1 MNSRLQAL
9 VVVLLVWA
17 AIYLPALGS
26 LEIKGEEGRRILPA
40 VQMIETGDYIVP
52 KVGSEPYLRK
62 PPLINWLVAAS
73 FQVFGQRNEWA
84 ARFPSVLCVLA
95 VALVFVTVARLSLGT
110 TGSTVAALIWL
121 TSFGVIEKGRLIEIE
136 ALYVSL
142 FAIAFVCWLSWWEE
156 ERSPWLTWIVPWI
169 FLGLGWL
176 AKGPTHLFF
185 FYAIVIA
192 VLWRSRELRTIWNVP
207 HLIGLIM
214 MISIFAAW
222 AIPLVKM
229 TRGGHVAQVWSRQFS
244 GRLAG
249 VGFNFG
255 GWALNIPRS
264 LGYFLPW
271 LFFVPLLAG
280 TSFPSDGKTDIA
292 HVGRDHRSRLER
304 AASRRIDVV
313 RGLVWGIAIPLVIV
327 DLIPGSLPR
336 YTMPL
341 LAPFAWLLGSILTAE
356 TVKLPRWLGE
366 RTFSLRHRQR
376 AILAIAIATCVCV
389 CIYAMAIAPRL
400 QARQKI
406 KPIAVK
412 IEAVIPG
419 QERLY
424 AVDPDYQPFLFYVRR
439 PIVYVSRVADL
450 PSNARYFLVQP
461 ANERDVET
469 SRQWLPMYPRRVLSI
484 QDYRGKRVSVF
495 AIDKR

>member
-1 MNSRLQAL
+1 MISRSQAFL
-9 VVVLLVWA
+9 IVLLVWT

-40 VQMIETGDYIVP
+40 VRMIETGDYVVP

-73 FQVFGQRNEWA
+73 FKIFGHRNEWT
-84 ARFPSVLCVLA
+84 ARLPSVLCVLA
-95 VALVFVTVARLSLGT
+95 VALVFITVARRSLGA

-121 TSFGVIEKGRLIEIE
+121 TNFGMIEKGRLIEIE

-156 ERSPWLTWIVPWI
+156 KRSPWLTWLVPWI

-176 AKGPTHLFF
+176 AKGPMHVFF

-192 VLWRSRELRTIWNVP
+192 VLWGSRELRTIWNVP
-207 HLIGLIM
+207 HLIGLILM
-214 MISIFAAW
+214 VSIFAAW
-222 AIPLVKM
+222 AIPFLKM
-229 TRGGHVAQVWSRQFS
+229 TDGAHAAQVWSRQFS

-249 VGFNFG
+249 EGFNFG

-271 LFFVPLLAG
+271 IMFVPLLIGAKSG
-280 TSFPSDGKTDIA
+280 SEESRQNVPLGHGAQAYVPSALFWAI
-292 HVGRDHRSRLER
+292 L
-304 AASRRIDVV
+304 
-313 RGLVWGIAIPLVIV
+313 IPLVIV

-341 LAPFAWLLGSILTAE
+341 LAPFAWLFASILTAE
-356 TVKLPRWLGE
+356 TVAGPRWLGG
-366 RTFSLRHRQR
+366 RIFSLKHRER
-376 AILAIAIATCVCV
+376 AIALLTVATCAAVCVYALAIV
-389 CIYAMAIAPRL
+389 PRL
-400 QARQKI
+400 QARQKV
-406 KPIAVK
+406 KTIAAR
-412 IEAVIPG
+412 IEAVVPG
-419 QERLY
+419 SERLY

-439 PIVYVSRVADL
+439 PIVYVSRVIDL
-450 PSNARYFLVQP
+450 PGDTSYFLVQP
-461 ANERDVET
+461 NNENAAET
-469 SRQWLPMYPRRVLSI
+469 ARQWLPAFPRRLLSI
-484 QDYRGKRVSVF
+484 QDHRGKRVSVF
-495 AIDKR
+495 AIDKRL

>member
-1 MNSRLQAL
+1 MNSRPLAL

-52 KVGSEPYLRK
+52 RVGSEPYLRK
-62 PPLINWLVAAS
+62 PPLINWLIAGS
-73 FQVFGQRNEWA
+73 LKIFGQRNEWT
-84 ARFPSVLCVLA
+84 ARLPSVLCVLA
-95 VALVFVTVARLSLGT
+95 VALVFITVARRSLGAS
-110 TGSTVAALIWL
+110 GSTVAALIWL
-121 TSFGVIEKGRLIEIE
+121 TNFGMIEKGRLIEIE

-156 ERSPWLTWIVPWI
+156 KRSPWLTWLVPWI

-176 AKGPTHLFF
+176 AKGPMHLFF

-207 HLIGLIM
+207 HLIGLVVM
-214 MISIFAAW
+214 VSIFAAW
-222 AIPLVKM
+222 AIPFLKM
-229 TRGGHVAQVWSRQFS
+229 TDGAHVAQIWSRQFS

-249 VGFNFG
+249 EGFNFA
-255 GWALNIPRS
+255 GWALNVPRN

-271 LFFVPLLAG
+271 IVFVPLVVG
-280 TSFPSDGKTDIA
+280 TK
-292 HVGRDHRSRLER
+292 SRPEESGQNVPRKLSGHSQQAYVPR
-304 AASRRIDVV
+304 ALFWASLIS
-313 RGLVWGIAIPLVIV
+313 LVIV

-356 TVKLPRWLGE
+356 TVMWPRWLGGK
-366 RTFSLRHRQR
+366 TFTLKHRQR
-376 AILAIAIATCVCV
+376 AIALLTVATCTAVCV
-389 CIYAMAIAPRL
+389 YAVAIVPRL
-400 QARQKI
+400 HARQKV
-406 KPIAVK
+406 KTIAAR
-412 IEAVIPG
+412 IEAVVPES
-419 QERLY
+419 ERLY

-439 PIVYVSRVADL
+439 PIVYVSRVIDL
-450 PSNARYFLVQP
+450 PGDASYVLVQP
-461 ANERDVET
+461 DNESSAET
-469 SRQWLPMYPRRVLSI
+469 ARQWLPTVPRRVLSI
-484 QDYRGKRVSVF
+484 QDYRGRRVSVF
-495 AIDKR
+495 AVDKR

>member
-1 MNSRLQAL
+1 MNSRPQAL
-9 VVVLLVWA
+9 AVVLLVWA

-40 VQMIETGDYIVP
+40 VRMMETGDYIVP

-73 FQVFGQRNEWA
+73 FKIFGQRNEWT
-84 ARFPSVLCVLA
+84 ARLPSVLCVLA
-95 VALVFVTVARLSLGT
+95 VALVFITVARLSLGA

-121 TSFGVIEKGRLIEIE
+121 TSFGMIEKGRLIEIE

-156 ERSPWLTWIVPWI
+156 ERSLWLTWIVPWI

-192 VLWRSRELRTIWNVP
+192 VLWRSGELRTIWNVP
-207 HLIGLIM
+207 HLIGFII

-229 TRGGHVAQVWSRQFS
+229 TPGGHVAQVWSRQFS

-255 GWALNIPRS
+255 GWVLNIPRS

-271 LFFVPLLAG
+271 LFFVPLLTG
-280 TSFPSDGKTDIA
+280 TSFRADGKTDIA

-356 TVKLPRWLGE
+356 TVKWPRCLGG
-366 RTFSLRHRQR
+366 RTFSLKHRQR
-376 AILAIAIATCVCV
+376 AIALLAIATCAAVCA
-389 CIYAMAIAPRL
+389 YALAIVPRL
-400 QARQKI
+400 HTRQKV
-406 KPIAVK
+406 KTIAAK
-412 IEAVIPG
+412 IEAVVPG
-419 QERLY
+419 SERLY

-439 PIVYVSRVADL
+439 PIVYIRRVADL
-450 PSNARYFLVQP
+450 PRDASYFLVQP

-469 SRQWLPMYPRRVLSI
+469 SRQWLPAFPRRVLSI
-484 QDYRGKRVSVF
+484 QDYRGRRVSVF
-495 AIDKR
+495 AVDKR

>member
-9 VVVLLVWA
+9 VVVLLVWV

-73 FQVFGQRNEWA
+73 FKIFGQRNEWA

-95 VALVFVTVARLSLGT
+95 VALVFVTVARLSLGA

-142 FAIAFVCWLSWWEE
+142 FAIAFVCWLSCWEE
-156 ERSPWLTWIVPWI
+156 ERSPWLTWIVAWI

-207 HLIGLIM
+207 HLIGLIIM
-214 MISIFAAW
+214 VSIFAAW

-229 TRGGHVAQVWSRQFS
+229 TRGGHVAQVWARQFS

-249 VGFNFG
+249 EGCNFG

-271 LFFVPLLAG
+271 LFFVPLLA
-280 TSFPSDGKTDIA
+280 
-292 HVGRDHRSRLER
+292 
-304 AASRRIDVV
+304 
-313 RGLVWGIAIPLVIV
+313 
-327 DLIPGSLPR
+327 
-336 YTMPL
+336 
-341 LAPFAWLLGSILTAE
+341 PFAWLLGSILTAE
-356 TVKLPRWLGE
+356 TVKWPRWLGE

-376 AILAIAIATCVCV
+376 AIALLSVATCAAVCAYALAIV
-389 CIYAMAIAPRL
+389 PRL
-400 QARQKI
+400 QARQKV
-406 KPIAVK
+406 KTVAAK
-412 IEAVIPG
+412 IEAVVPG
-419 QERLY
+419 SERLY
-424 AVDPDYQPFLFYVRR
+424 AVNPDYQPFLFYVRR
-439 PIVYVSRVADL
+439 PIIY
-450 PSNARYFLVQP
+450 
-461 ANERDVET
+461 
-469 SRQWLPMYPRRVLSI
+469 
-484 QDYRGKRVSVF
+484 
-495 AIDKR
+495 